1 MRSLRFGSAVLLS
14 LGLGLCATV
23 ARGQATAKQLE
34 PYKKVA
40 PEPGEARGKI
50 AEFKDGK
57 FALTKPTKEDRDV
70 FNAMGQYLVNRVTYA
85 EYLIGP
91 ESTDLKPRPPEKTVN
106 ELIADLRKFLIV
118 PQADGKLTLPQED
131 YIRELGIALD
141 KSLAAIL
148 LVEKAKIPP
157 SIIRVNAGRLLA
169 VACESGA
176 PAHWPTV
183 IALLKNPETPPEL
196 YFYALKGAEGLLG
209 GFDVS
214 RLGRLDAGPEQS
226 ETTFHDLIRLLE
238 DAVVKGP
245 PILGKIYVEGSQS
258 TLVTDPKAKPSPL
271 LPEQIVA
278 IRLYRL
284 QAIRALGRLRND
296 TVAGKVK
303 PATEVRPVFTLA
315 RVAIGDPAISPAFGN
330 KEIAEAVIGM
340 ARINPGANLNI
351 DELAYAMAYGT
362 RIVFSA
368 KASNAE
374 DASLPWK
381 GSASRMNAAFQ
392 EWQANCAKNPRVVVK
407 QKEAINSLVK
417 KANDGLFVPTL
428 NPTAGAGGVNAVQLA
443 PVEEW
448 LQANK
453 PTSDQ
458 QLFADVKT
466 FKLVYGNKQ

>member
-1 MRSLRFGSAVLLS
+1 MRSLRIGFALFLASGFGLSAT
-14 LGLGLCATV
+14 A
-23 ARGQATAKQLE
+23 ARGQTTAKQLE
-34 PYKKVA
+34 PYKKLA

-50 AEFKDGK
+50 TEFKDGK
-57 FALTKPTKEDRDV
+57 FALTKPTKEDREV
-70 FNAMGQYLVNRVTYA
+70 FSAMGQYLVNRVTYA

-91 ESTDLKPRPPEKTVN
+91 ESADLKPRPPEKTVN

-118 PQADGKLTLPQED
+118 PPADGKLTLPQED
-131 YIRELGIALD
+131 YTREFGIALD
-141 KSLAAIL
+141 KPLAAIL
-148 LVEKAKIPP
+148 LVEKGKAPP
-157 SIIRVNAGRLLA
+157 TIIRVNAGRMLA

-196 YFYALKGAEGLLG
+196 YFYALKGAEGLLN

-245 PILGKIYVEGSQS
+245 PILSNIYVEGSQP
-258 TLVTDPKAKPSPL
+258 TLVTDPKAKPSTL

-315 RVAIGDPAISPAFGN
+315 RVAIGDPAIGPAFNN

-340 ARINPGANLNI
+340 ARVNPGSNLNI
-351 DELAYAMAYGT
+351 DELAYAMAFGT

-368 KASNAE
+368 KASNAD
-374 DASLPWK
+374 DASMPWK
-381 GSASRMNAAFQ
+381 GYASRMNAAFQ
-392 EWQANCAKNPRVVVK
+392 EWQANCAKNQRVVAK
-407 QKEAINSLVK
+407 QKDAINSLVK
-417 KANDGLFVPTL
+417 KANDGLFAPTL
-428 NPTAGAGGVNAVQLA
+428 NPTAGTGGMNAVQLA
-443 PVEEW
+443 AIDEW

-453 PTSDQ
+453 PTSDR
-458 QLFADVKT
+458 QLFSDVKS
-466 FKLVYGNKQ
+466 FKLMYGDK